1 MTCHICNLVGKK
13 IYTTGK
19 QASDKEIRAGEASG
33 RAVRR
38 GTDTKQRG
46 WHGGCEVGAVCVRTE
61 MTGEEGERGRK
72 GTTGKN

>member
-1 MTCHICNLVGKK
+1 MTYHICNLVGKK

-46 WHGGCEVGAVCVRTE
+46 GGMEAVRSELCV
-61 MTGEEGERGRK
+61 
-72 GTTGKN
+72 